1 MTCGTG
7 DNPPRV
13 VSQAIWAL
21 GQKGVK
27 TEGLYR
33 ISSRQAAV
41 AEMVRRVEKDYA
53 NFEIT
58 PYDEPHSIAGLLKL
72 YLRQLPEPLFRC
84 SLSERVQHTDTRQ
97 KQFAES
103 FPLLK
108 SKLRKLP
115 TLTFS
120 TLRLVIEHLALVAH
134 FEPFNKM
141 NATSLAIV
149 FQPVIMGDINLDDLQ
164 GMNAEDAL
172 RMQHSAAKDKT
183 MEDLILYY
191 KTIFDNEP
199 LTWANPPQNQ
209 KPILK
214 RTNTV
219 ATNNGNISRSQGKDV
234 NNLNSEIDIQSSPQS
249 QDLSN
254 RASTQIGDF
263 SPRAPT
269 KIREQFQVLGRRASQ
284 MRNNPSR
291 QSHRRSSG
299 SGNELELNQNNN
311 SSSNI
316 QSSSPITTNN
326 NNFNF
331 NERSSSQTPDSRHRY
346 NISESILPYASPVR
360 KFSLSRK
367 KKPSPV
373 KDNHFP
379 SGAGYEIPNNHPQQP
394 QQPQQQQQPK
404 QQQPKQSHQ
413 QNSTY
418 FTSQSNSSNSTPQA
432 ELIDSNSIIEA
443 YESSPKKL
451 TQNLP
456 E

>member
-209 KPILK
+209 RPILK

-219 ATNNGNISRSQGKDV
+219 ATNNGNLSRSQGKDV
-234 NNLNSEIDIQSSPQS
+234 NNLNNEIDAQTSPQS

-254 RASTQIGDF
+254 I
-263 SPRAPT
+263 
-269 KIREQFQVLGRRASQ
+269 LG
-284 MRNNPSR
+284 
-291 QSHRRSSG
+291 
-299 SGNELELNQNNN
+299 
-311 SSSNI
+311 
-316 QSSSPITTNN
+316 
-326 NNFNF
+326 
-331 NERSSSQTPDSRHRY
+331 
-346 NISESILPYASPVR
+346 
-360 KFSLSRK
+360 
-367 KKPSPV
+367 
-373 KDNHFP
+373 
-379 SGAGYEIPNNHPQQP
+379 
-394 QQPQQQQQPK
+394 
-404 QQQPKQSHQ
+404 
-413 QNSTY
+413 
-418 FTSQSNSSNSTPQA
+418 
-432 ELIDSNSIIEA
+432 
-443 YESSPKKL
+443 
-451 TQNLP
+451 
-456 E
+456 